1 MSEFVHLHLH
11 SEYSLLDGACRIKDI
26 PIRAKECGHDAVA
39 LTDHGAMFG
48 VVEFFLEC
56 KKNGI
61 KPIIGCEVYVA
72 PGSRFDKSAAYS
84 LSSDIAEHKKSTAAH
99 LVLLC
104 KNEIGYRNLCELVSM
119 GYTEGFYSKPRV
131 DMELLKEYSE
141 GLICLSACLSGRIP
155 RLLLEGD
162 YDAAKSVAL
171 EFSEIYGK
179 DNFFIEIQYHGLD
192 DQKRILP
199 MLVKLADECGLPLV
213 ATNDCHY
220 LTRADAATQAAL
232 MCIQTNS
239 VLGEGANVGFETDE
253 FYYKTTDEMRMLF
266 GKYNGAMENT
276 AKISERCNFEFEFD
290 KTVLPRFRCPND
302 EDPSTY
308 LKKLAFEG
316 LELRIQSSV
325 PNTSCAVDLDTYTVD
340 DYKQRLEYELD
351 VISDMGYSEYFLIVA
366 DYVEFA
372 RSKGIP
378 VGPGRGSGA
387 GSLVAFCLQITDIDP
402 LSFDLLFERFL
413 NPERVSMPD
422 IDMDFCYNRRQEVI
436 DYVSRKYG
444 RNHVSQIITF
454 GTLAAKASIRD
465 VGRALGYAYADVDAC
480 AVKVPKG
487 LNVTLADAMA
497 SKDFRQLYDSSPKIQ
512 RLVDIAIKLEG
523 MPRNVSTHAA
533 GVVITDKPVTDYVPV
548 ATSSGVVVT
557 QYDMDTVSHLG
568 LLKFDFLAL
577 RYLTI
582 IEDTCAEIR
591 EKNPEFKIEGISL
604 LDKLTFKLISKGNTM
619 GVFQLESSGI
629 RQMLTNLKPESLDDL
644 IAAISLYRPGPMDSI
659 PQYIERRHDNS
670 KIKYDI
676 PELEPIL
683 RSTYGCVVYQEQVL
697 KILRELGGFTYGHAD
712 LVRRA
717 MSKKKADLI
726 EAERE
731 SFLAGTDRKGIE
743 RSKAEKLFEDIT
755 AFANYAYNKSHAA
768 AYAVISYRTAYLKA
782 HYPREYYAALMTSVL
797 GNLSKLAEYIE
808 ECKKFAINVLPPD
821 INESSVYFHT
831 SSEGNILYGLLAIK
845 NTGRQAIEA
854 IICERQKS
862 RFKSFEDFVCRMMPS
877 GLLNKRLVEALI
889 KAGAFDSL
897 GVYRSRLI
905 ASYEKILELEA
916 DKRRSNSDGQ
926 IDMFTNFIV
935 AAEETQ
941 NEYSYPDIPE
951 YPLRELLLL
960 EKEAAGMYL
969 SGHMIDNYSKHVSAL
984 NASRIADV
992 ISRYSDED
1000 QISAHKTECIV
1011 GVITSVSLKNTKK
1024 NEKMAFISI
1033 ADRSGEI
1040 ECIIFPAVFNHFSD
1054 LIYRDAAIYVEG
1066 TPSIREDEDAKI
1078 LINHIRKL
1086 QNNNEFVPLTRIE
1099 NSATSQSQPQQKTNT
1114 VISSPAERSFAKL
1127 DQTGEPIVIYL
1138 RVPSMQS
1145 EEFKRAD
1152 NLAEIFCGA
1161 VPLCYFDNEKHAY
1174 IKKNVGISLSDTVL
1188 AELIDC
1194 LGADNVVVKYK

>member
-26 PIRAKECGHDAVA
+26 PLRAKECGHDAVA
-39 LTDHGAMFG
+39 LTDHGSMFG
-48 VVEFFLEC
+48 AVDFYIEC
-56 KKNGI
+56 KEQGI

-72 PGSRFDKSAAYS
+72 PGSRFDKSTAFSARS
-84 LSSDIAEHKKSTAAH
+84 DSPEHRRSSATH

-104 KNEIGYRNLCELVSM
+104 KDEVGYRNLCALVSK

-131 DMELLKEYSE
+131 DNELLKEHSE
-141 GLICLSACLSGRIP
+141 GLIALSACLSGRIP
-155 RLLLEGD
+155 RLLSEGD
-162 YDAAKSVAL
+162 YDGAKREAL
-171 EFSEIYGK
+171 ELAGIYGD
-179 DNFFIEIQYHGLD
+179 DNFFIELQYHGLD

-199 MLVKLADECGLPLV
+199 MLVRLSEECGLPLV

-220 LTRADAATQAAL
+220 LTRSDAGTQAAL

-239 VLGEGANVGFETDE
+239 VLGEETNVGFETDE
-253 FYYKTTDEMRMLF
+253 FYYKTTDEMNMIF
-266 GKYNGAMENT
+266 GKYNGAIENT
-276 AKISERCNFEFEFD
+276 VKIAERCNFEFEFD
-290 KTVLPRFRCPND
+290 KTVLPKFHCPNG
-302 EDPSTY
+302 EDPSVY
-308 LKKLAFEG
+308 LKRLAFDG
-316 LELRIQSSV
+316 LERRIRDSV
-325 PNTSCAVDLDTYTVD
+325 PNTSCAVDLEKYSPD
-340 DYKQRLEYELD
+340 DYKQRLEYELN
-351 VISDMGYSEYFLIVA
+351 IIADMGYSDYFLIVA

-413 NPERVSMPD
+413 NPERISMPD

-436 DYVSRKYG
+436 DYVSEKYG
-444 RNHVSQIITF
+444 RDHVSQIITF

-465 VGRALGYAYADVDAC
+465 VGRALGYAYSDVDTC
-480 AVKVPKG
+480 ANKVPKG

-497 SKDFRQLYDSSPKIQ
+497 SREFRQLYDGSPKIQ
-512 RLVDIAIKLEG
+512 RLVDIALQLEG

-548 ATSSGVVVT
+548 ATSSGAVVT
-557 QYDMDTVSHLG
+557 QYDMDTVSRLG

-582 IEDTCAEIR
+582 IEDTCNEIR
-591 EKNPEFKIEGISL
+591 EKDPDFKIENIR
-604 LDKLTFKLISKGNTM
+604 LDDRDTFRLISRGNTL

-629 RQMLTNLKPESLDDL
+629 RQMLSNLKPESLDDL

-659 PQYIERRHDNS
+659 PQYIERRHDKS

-683 RSTYGCVVYQEQVL
+683 KSTYGCVVYQEQVL

-726 EAERE
+726 QAERE
-731 SFLAGTDRKGIE
+731 NFLNGTDDGGIE
-743 RSKAEKLFEDIT
+743 RAKAEKLFEDIT

-782 HYPREYYAALMTSVL
+782 HYTREYYAALMTSVL
-797 GNLSKLAEYIE
+797 GNLSKLSEYIE
-808 ECKKFAINVLPPD
+808 ECKKYGINVLPPN
-821 INESSVYFHT
+821 INESSVYFHAG
-831 SSEGNILYGLLAIK
+831 SEGNILYGLLAIK

-854 IICERQKS
+854 IISERKKS
-862 RFKSFEDFVCRMMPS
+862 AFRSFEDFVCRMMPT

-889 KAGAFDSL
+889 KVGAFDSL
-897 GVYRSRLI
+897 GIYRSRLI

-935 AAEETQ
+935 TQEESS
-941 NEYSYPDIPE
+941 NEYVYPDIPE

-969 SGHMIDNYSKHVSAL
+969 SGHMIDNYSKHVATLS
-984 NASRIADV
+984 
-992 ISRYSDED
+992 ISRLADIIAKYGDPDKAPESG
-1000 QISAHKTECIV
+1000 TECAV
-1011 GVITSVSLKNTKK
+1011 GIITAVSVKTTKK
-1024 NEKMAFISI
+1024 NEKMAFISV

-1040 ECIIFPAVFNHFSD
+1040 ECIVFPAVFNRFAD
-1054 LIYRDAAIYVEG
+1054 LIYRDAPIYFEG
-1066 TPSIREDEDAKI
+1066 TVSVRDDEDAKI
-1078 LINHIRKL
+1078 LVNHMRKL
-1086 QNNNEFVPLTRIE
+1086 QNNNDFSPPIAVNNAETGG
-1099 NSATSQSQPQQKTNT
+1099 SATSR
-1114 VISSPAERSFAKL
+1114 AERTVQGAP
-1127 DQTGEPIVIYL
+1127 QVPTIVYL
-1138 RVPSMQS
+1138 RVPSMHS

-1152 NLAEIFCGA
+1152 NLAEIFSGS
-1161 VPLCYFDNEKHAY
+1161 VPLCYYDNEKRTY
-1174 IKKNVGISLSDTVL
+1174 IKKSVGIDLSKTVL

-1194 LGADNVVVKYK
+1194 LGEENVVIRYK